1 MPVRERTLR
10 VYPNPWTFI
19 DHRGKPA
26 GVVRL
31 DYHEHNTNRAW
42 VGARIK
48 TATKTREA
56 VAEVIRGKV
65 FRSGSDSHELEWEFD
80 STPVEIPNSVY
91 YRDAIVTGQLIAAD
105 KASAVAAGLRAADF
119 EEPLA
124 HLKKLEALAI
134 KDFDAHN
141 GEGAFGALN
150 AISAEQAE
158 AEKPA
163 PASAQSTTKSTKSDQ
178 PKGDA

>member
-10 VYPNPWTFI
+10 VYPNPWGFI
-19 DHRGKPA
+19 DHRGKAA

-48 TATKTREA
+48 TATKTKEA

-65 FRSGSDSHELEWEFD
+65 FRSGSDSHDIEWEFD
-80 STPVEIPNSVY
+80 SAPVEIPNSAY
-91 YRDAIVTGQLIAAD
+91 YRDAIATGQLVAAD
-105 KASAVAAGLRAADF
+105 KATAVAAGIRAGDF
-119 EEPLA
+119 EDPSR
-124 HLKKLEALAI
+124 HLEKLKAAAI
-134 KDFDAHN
+134 ADFDAHN
-141 GEGAFGALN
+141 GEGAYAALN
-150 AISAEQAE
+150 AIAAEQVE
-158 AEKPA
+158 AEKPEPA
-163 PASAQSTTKSTKSDQ
+163 PAQPTTKSTKSDQ